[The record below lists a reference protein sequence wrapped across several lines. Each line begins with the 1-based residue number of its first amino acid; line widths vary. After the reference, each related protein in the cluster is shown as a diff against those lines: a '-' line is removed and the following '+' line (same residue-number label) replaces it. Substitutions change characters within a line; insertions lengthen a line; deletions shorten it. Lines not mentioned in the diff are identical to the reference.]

1 MKKIFILLLLVLMC
15 SGCYDNVELD
25 NLAII
30 NGIGIDYVDNKYIL
44 TYEILND
51 TKTQNNEAMLSYTV
65 TGSGRT
71 ISEAFTNTNYKVS
84 KKSYFAHLSLVIVH
98 KNVLNEKLENITD
111 FLLRDTNIRSKFK
124 LVGTSNNTPEEI
136 LKNNSDNHPVVSE
149 QIVDLLDN
157 EVYNN
162 NIVNN
167 DSFTD
172 IASKLISK
180 KHDVIINSIS
190 LENDEITLSDSFILK
205 EYNYQNT
212 LSKENSAIYNLLT
225 KNVITAEFQK
235 NYENGLV
242 AITINQSDSSMDIKS
257 DKIIIN
263 TDLEAKIIQNEAGFD
278 LTKDDEYKKL
288 NQEFEK
294 IVKENIY
301 TFIKTIQ
308 ENKSDIL
315 GLQDIYYRKYKKDNH
330 NLWESADINIKV
342 NLKINTKGFIFEV
355 NK

>member
-51 TKTQNNEAMLSYTV
+51 TKTQNNEAMLSYTI

-225 KNVITAEFQK
+225 KNVITAEFKK

-242 AITINQSDSSMDIKS
+242 AITINQSDSSIDIKS

-288 NQEFEK
+288 NKEFEK

>member
-30 NGIGIDYVDNKYIL
+30 NGVGIDYIDNKYIL

-205 EYNYQNT
+205 EYNYQNI
-212 LSKENSAIYNLLT
+212 LSKEDSAIYNLLT

-242 AITINQSDSSMDIKS
+242 AITINQSDSSIDIKS

-288 NQEFEK
+288 NKEFEK

-315 GLQDIYYRKYKKDNH
+315 GLQDIYYRKYNKDNH
-330 NLWESADINIKV
+330 NLWETADINIKV

>member
-98 KNVLNEKLENITD
+98 KNILNEKLENITD

-190 LENDEITLSDSFILK
+190 LENDEITLSDSFMLK
-205 EYNYQNT
+205 EYNYQNI

-242 AITINQSDSSMDIKS
+242 AITINQSDSSIDVKN

-278 LTKDDEYKKL
+278 LTKDDAYKKL
-288 NQEFEK
+288 NKEFEK
-294 IVKENIY
+294 IVKESIHN
-301 TFIKTIQ
+301 FIKTIQ

>member
-294 IVKENIY
+294 IVKENIHN
-301 TFIKTIQ
+301 FIKTIQ

-315 GLQDIYYRKYKKDNH
+315 GLQDMYYRKYKKDNH